1 MTLTSLKEDYKWSS
15 VIYNFLR
22 MGKYLFSTFTSLVMV
37 FPVANPSPYIHMGL
51 VIDLRAE
58 VTIVHRV
65 PAVAKP
71 TML

>member
-1 MTLTSLKEDYKWSS
+1 
-15 VIYNFLR
+15 